1 MTFPEIAILL
11 GVLVFVGLS
20 VHLIHK
26 YWPYTIRQ
34 KHNDVA
40 GFIFAAVAV
49 FYAVMVAFVVVV
61 GWEDL
66 STARQTTYTEA
77 NQLANIYWISRSL
90 PSPQGPAIE
99 NSTLEYAH
107 TVIDDE
113 WPLME
118 KDESSPRAQLVLDQM
133 RDDVFA
139 FTPRSGQQQVLDEQ
153 AVTSVNELSA
163 ARRNRLVSMNEAIG
177 EPLWVVLII
186 GGVITVCFCLLFGLQ
201 SKAAHYGMVAA
212 LAVLVV
218 LSLLLIKEI
227 QYPFAGNPHI
237 GPEAFEVFLSQT
249 QQLRPLRTGRDNLDG
264 KGRAFVTYRDRGPQV
279 GDDPARVGL
288 DRAGQPVQ
296 HANSGRFHAVVAV
309 GGLLIVLGAE
319 VVLAGVDLARDP
331 GAFKPGVGAAEEDA
345 VEGVQVRVVH
355 RLLQV
360 RTVDQPLQVGFGRG
374 PNTLADLGEG
384 HPVPSRT
391 RRRALLE
398 FLYEFLERAP
408 TALDGLADQGLHVT
422 EAVHGTG
429 GIGHGTCER
438 GEPDRAGGVQIPRH
452 PRGAL
457 NLDEGGAFPASIDGD
472 QHIEDVEAS
481 ATQVM
486 PTDGDGS
493 GDNASRA
500 GI

>member
-1 MTFPEIAILL
+1 MTFTGFAILL
-11 GVLVFVGLS
+11 GVLVVVGLS

-77 NQLANIYWISRSL
+77 NQLANIYWISHSL
-90 PSPQGPAIE
+90 PSPQGPVIE
-99 NSTLEYAH
+99 SLTLEYAH

-118 KDESSPRAQLVLDQM
+118 KEESSPQAQLVLDQM

-139 FTPRSGQQQVLDEQ
+139 FMPRSGQQQVLDEQ

-249 QQLRPLRTGRDNLDG
+249 QQ
-264 KGRAFVTYRDRGPQV
+264 
-279 GDDPARVGL
+279 
-288 DRAGQPVQ
+288 
-296 HANSGRFHAVVAV
+296 
-309 GGLLIVLGAE
+309 
-319 VVLAGVDLARDP
+319 
-331 GAFKPGVGAAEEDA
+331 
-345 VEGVQVRVVH
+345 
-355 RLLQV
+355 
-360 RTVDQPLQVGFGRG
+360 
-374 PNTLADLGEG
+374 
-384 HPVPSRT
+384 
-391 RRRALLE
+391 
-398 FLYEFLERAP
+398 
-408 TALDGLADQGLHVT
+408 
-422 EAVHGTG
+422 
-429 GIGHGTCER
+429 
-438 GEPDRAGGVQIPRH
+438 
-452 PRGAL
+452 
-457 NLDEGGAFPASIDGD
+457 
-472 QHIEDVEAS
+472 
-481 ATQVM
+481 
-486 PTDGDGS
+486 
-493 GDNASRA
+493 
-500 GI
+500 